1 MSQSLLLFVSLCAV
15 LSVLLALVVLYPWFL
30 TAKASDNR
38 LMQVNVDSFYARL
51 QELESDKN
59 QGVIDETLYN
69 AQVIELKRQ
78 LLDAQTK
85 TQTLHRVSGKSRA
98 IVLAWIPI
106 LAGMAYLMVGD
117 RTPVFTLWQSQDKLA
132 VVADELMSG
141 KIDIP
146 PEWATKDSTGLM
158 SAIQTNVHKNA
169 NDPNRWMRLSE
180 LFLSLKANPQAIE
193 SLARAYRLDPD
204 NDEIA
209 STYAQVRFFAN
220 DGKLDDIA
228 RGVLNEVLIRNP
240 SHEGA
245 QMLMAMGET
254 RAGNFKNAQA
264 WVGRL
269 RSGIASKS
277 GDHSTALASLDELS
291 KTIADQEQ
299 KASAGV
305 QVAIDI
311 DKAMLAKIG
320 ETDTLFVSITA
331 SGGGVPYAVQ
341 KLGVDS
347 IKDGQVNLTLSDL
360 NAMLPER
367 TLSSARAENVSLL
380 VNARISKSGDP
391 IAQTGDLS
399 ANPVPLTKTQNQVS
413 LVINQVVP

>member
-15 LSVLLALVVLYPWFL
+15 LCVALALVVLYPWFV
-30 TAKASDNR
+30 ASQVNDNR

-51 QELESDKN
+51 QELEDDKN
-59 QGVIDETLYN
+59 AGTIDETLYN

-180 LFLSLKANPQAIE
+180 LFLSLKASPQAIE

-228 RGVLNEVLIRNP
+228 RGVLSEVLTRNP
-240 SHEGA
+240 NHEGA

-254 RAGNFKNAQA
+254 RAGNFKDAQA

-269 RSGIASKS
+269 RSGIAKKS
-277 GDHSTALASLDELS
+277 GDHSEALASLDKLA
-291 KTIADQEQ
+291 KTIDDQAQ
-299 KASAGV
+299 KAGAGV

-311 DKAMLAKIG
+311 DKAMLPQIG
-320 ETDTLFVSITA
+320 ETDTLFISITA
-331 SGGGVPYAVQ
+331 SSGGAPYAVQ
-341 KLGVDS
+341 KLGVS
-347 IKDGQVNLTLSDL
+347 EIKNGQLSVGLSDL

-367 TLSSARAENVSLL
+367 TLSSARAENLSLL

-391 IAQTGDLS
+391 IAKSGDLS
-399 ANPVPLTKTQNQVS
+399 ANPVPLAKAQNQVS
-413 LVINQVVP
+413 LIINQVVP